1 MNDFCL
7 QPGQGLKARL
17 GGTPLPKLPLSSSQN
32 RGSQWGGSFD
42 DCRLIFTNF
51 DGRRSNFEII
61 NK

>member
-1 MNDFCL
+1 MNDFYL
-7 QPGQGLKARL
+7 QPGSRL
-17 GGTPLPKLPLSSSQN
+17 EGAPRRHTSTKTPSSQN

-42 DCRLIFTNF
+42 DCWLIFTSF